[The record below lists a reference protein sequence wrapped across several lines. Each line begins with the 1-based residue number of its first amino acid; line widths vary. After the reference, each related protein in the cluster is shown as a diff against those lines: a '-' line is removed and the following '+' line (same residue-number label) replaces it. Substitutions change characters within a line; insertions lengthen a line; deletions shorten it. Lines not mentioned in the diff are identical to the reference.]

1 MKAWLK
7 APFLSPAGLLVRAA
21 AIALVYA
28 VVRLAGLQDHATVL
42 SGGLPYEGAS
52 PRLSTVLGAFA
63 LLSHFAGVVAAPV
76 FVLGA
81 GILRVLLRLFADRA
95 PDSRTR

>member
-1 MKAWLK
+1 MKGWLK

-28 VVRLAGLQDHATVL
+28 VARLAGLQDHATVL

-63 LLSHFAGVVAAPV
+63 LLSHFAGVVAVPV

-81 GILRVLLRLFADRA
+81 GILKLLLRLFAERA
-95 PDSRTR
+95 TDSQPR